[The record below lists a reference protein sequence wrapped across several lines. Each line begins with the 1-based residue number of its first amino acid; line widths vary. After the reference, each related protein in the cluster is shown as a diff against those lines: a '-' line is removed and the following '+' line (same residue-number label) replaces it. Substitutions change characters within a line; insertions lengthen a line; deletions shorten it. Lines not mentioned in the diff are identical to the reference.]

1 MYEDV
6 PSWLKPF
13 LREGAYSPNLQFVQ
27 DLVPQSR
34 IEALL
39 KFMILESMVTY
50 QNFLDA
56 DSSNFLTLDLKKFLV
71 SK

>member
-6 PSWLKPF
+6 PNWLRPF
-13 LREGAYSPNLQFVQ
+13 LREDAYSPNLQFVQ

-39 KFMILESMVTY
+39 KYMILELMVTH

-56 DSSNFLTLDLKKFLV
+56 DSKDFLTSDSQNFLV
-71 SK
+71 VQ